1 MHTRITIFVILALI
15 ILGFEIQSGRVRI
28 VGDTYITDS
37 TSTLTAFNKSIVV
50 NGDIKPNA
58 HDIVIPNTYALRV
71 GDQSNY
77 PGQYIAGQDG
87 SIFYDSR
94 NHAFYT
100 DHGSNLLTLDSAS
113 GMVHYTRHSEG
124 KGSSSVTA
132 ASKITL
138 GLDGNTFTVT
148 GNTNIDTIAVDGWAS
163 GSHVTLYFTG
173 TPTINNQSTGTG
185 RIYCQGSNISVT
197 AGDVYE
203 FFLDGTI
210 WRRIK

>member
-1 MHTRITIFVILALI
+1 MHTRITIFVILTLI

-28 VGDTYITDS
+28 VGGTYITDS
-37 TSTLTAFNKSIVV
+37 TTELSTWSKGLVV
-50 NGDIKPNA
+50 NGNLKTNGYDMVVPSS
-58 HDIVIPNTYALRV
+58 YALRL
-71 GDQSNY
+71 GNES
-77 PGQYIAGQDG
+77 GSYIANNAYDILYNGTSHIFSTYSGYNIAMID
-87 SIFYDSR
+87 SIY
-94 NHAFYT
+94 
-100 DHGSNLLTLDSAS
+100 
-113 GMVHYTRHSEG
+113 GMTFFRRIESG

-138 GLDGNTFTVT
+138 GGDGNAFTVT
-148 GNTNIDTIAVDGWAS
+148 GNTNIDTIATDGWVS
-163 GSHVTLYFTG
+163 GAHITLYFTG